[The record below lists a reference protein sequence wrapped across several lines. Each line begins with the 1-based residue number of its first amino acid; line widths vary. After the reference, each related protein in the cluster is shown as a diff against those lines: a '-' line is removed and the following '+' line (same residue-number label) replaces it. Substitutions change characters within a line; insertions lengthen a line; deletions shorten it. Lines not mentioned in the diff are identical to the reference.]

1 MDSYRMNC
9 RNVSGN
15 CRNRTCGNLTGNRE
29 SMIPMDSTS
38 KTCTNPCDRMQETS
52 IQEHLQKL
60 PLAMAYVPMQKFGKV
75 YEPARGFQLGTIFR
89 NFANRFVEKEVDA
102 GDDGTK
108 QLYLPGRTK

>member
-15 CRNRTCGNLTGNRE
+15 CRNRTCGNMTGNRE

-38 KTCTNPCDRMQETS
+38 KTCTNICDCMQETS
-52 IQEHLQKL
+52 VQEHLQKL

-75 YEPARGFQLGTIFR
+75 YEPALDFSSEQFSR
-89 NFANRFVEKEVDA
+89 NFVNHFVEKEADA

-108 QLYLPGRTK
+108 